1 MNKLLEIIFGPFRY
15 KKVQMIDPGMGQYVF
30 EQFQTFPEMDPFNGR
45 GYHVMGQLKLLQPAL
60 VVTHPAG
67 MPFDVTKIQ
76 MGEIDLFSAGGEG
89 GLEVDEVT
97 LG

>member
-1 MNKLLEIIFGPFRY
+1 MDKLGEIIFGLFRY
-15 KKVQMIDPGMGQYVF
+15 KQVPTIDTGMGQYSL
-30 EQFQTFPEMDPFNGR
+30 EQFQTFPETDPFNGR

-67 MPFDVTKIQ
+67 MPFDVNKIQ

-89 GLEVDEVT
+89 GLEVGEVT
-97 LG
+97 PG